1 MGWFCKDLKN
11 KKCLNVRFF
20 NVSKIARNLINK
32 CKNKF
37 LKFNVM
43 LAIAT
48 IIITL
53 FIAGKIACNI
63 LPFNESA
70 RKGWSYFFVLKSSL
84 LYQETFDKIALKLMI
99 HDAKVKGN
107 PLKLIRLG
115 KNNDC
120 GYVVP
125 IEALEASD
133 ALLGYGIDNDI
144 SFEREFC
151 QRFDKPSFGFD
162 CGIPGIET
170 GDNRCHFFS
179 ECIGTSDYIYS
190 WQTSS
195 GHVSS
200 FSDQLQRLKLT
211 DKKVFIKMDIE
222 GAEFEVLNG
231 ILDYSNNITGIVL
244 ELHISLKNA
253 EKALD
258 ILSSL
263 ERNFVLIHLHG
274 NNVSLEYFKTKYAKN
289 HIPFALELTY
299 VNKNL
304 LSSYEISDNQKH
316 PKPIDQPAW
325 PYFSDCEFEI
335 TPNAL

>member
-1 MGWFCKDLKN
+1 MSWFCKDLRN
-11 KKCLNVRFF
+11 KKCLNACFF
-20 NVSKIARNLINK
+20 NVLKVARNLINK

-37 LKFNVM
+37 LKFNTI
-43 LAIAT
+43 LASIT
-48 IIITL
+48 IIIIL
-53 FIAGKIACNI
+53 FISGEIAYNTMQSDE
-63 LPFNESA
+63 NA
-70 RKGWSYFFVLKSSL
+70 RKVLSDFFVLKNSL
-84 LYQETFDKIALKLMI
+84 FHQETFDKVALKLMVY
-99 HDAKVKGN
+99 DAKVKGN

-115 KNNDC
+115 SSYDC

-125 IEALEASD
+125 IEALDASD

-162 CGIPGIET
+162 CGTPNIET
-170 GDNRCHFFS
+170 GDSRCHFFS

-200 FSDQLQRLKLT
+200 FSEQLRRLKLT

-222 GAEFEVLNG
+222 GAEFEVLDS

-244 ELHISLKNA
+244 ELHIHLSNA
-253 EKALD
+253 EKTLG

-263 ERNFVLIHLHG
+263 DRNFVLIHLHG
-274 NNVSLEYFKTKYAKN
+274 NNFSLEYFKTKYAKN
-289 HIPFALELTY
+289 HIPCALELTY
-299 VNKNL
+299 INKNL
-304 LSSYEISDNQKH
+304 LSSYKISENQKH
-316 PKPIDQPAW
+316 PNPIDQPVW